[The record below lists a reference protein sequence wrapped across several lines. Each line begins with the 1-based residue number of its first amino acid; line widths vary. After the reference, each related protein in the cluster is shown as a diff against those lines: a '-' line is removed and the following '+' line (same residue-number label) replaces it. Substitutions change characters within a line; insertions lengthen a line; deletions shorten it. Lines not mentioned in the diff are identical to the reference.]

1 MRGGFTHQIIRR
13 CQCFFSFILHV
24 YNILNTCDIDRVMET
39 AEVDRILRKFPNK
52 VPVFLIRDK
61 STSSLLPIISKSKF
75 LVPSFF
81 SIAEFIYSIRKWV
94 KLRPEQAIFIYIG
107 HYIPASHLTMEEVY
121 AQHKS
126 KDGLL
131 RITYSSENTFG

>member
-1 MRGGFTHQIIRR
+1 
-13 CQCFFSFILHV
+13 
-24 YNILNTCDIDRVMET
+24 MET

-94 KLRPEQAIFIYIG
+94 KLRPELAIFIYIG

>member
-1 MRGGFTHQIIRR
+1 
-13 CQCFFSFILHV
+13 
-24 YNILNTCDIDRVMET
+24 MET

-121 AQHKS
+121 AHHKS

>member
-1 MRGGFTHQIIRR
+1 
-13 CQCFFSFILHV
+13 
-24 YNILNTCDIDRVMET
+24 MEST
-39 AEVDRILRKFPNK
+39 EVDRILRKFPNK

-61 STSSLLPIISKSKF
+61 STGSSLPILGKSKF

-81 SIAEFIYSIRKWV
+81 SIAEFVYSIRKWV

-107 HYIPASHLTMEEVY
+107 HCIPASHHTMKEVY